1 MPEDGV
7 PLTPSNKLLSTSEVE
22 RLAALFVSQ
31 GVNKIRL
38 TGGEPTVRS
47 DLPQIV
53 SSLAALKQH
62 GLEQIGITT
71 NGIALGRRKLD
82 TLVQNGLTH
91 LNVSLD
97 TLDPFKFEFMTR
109 RRGHQAVMDC
119 IERALALGVQNV
131 KINVVVIKGLNDTND
146 VVDFVRFTKDKPI
159 TIRFI
164 EVSKR
169 LLSSHCSLLCSLLTF
184 PLPLLSY
191 MLFVVHAL
199 RWQQMAGPKARP
211 LPRSC

>member
-7 PLTPSNKLLSTSEVE
+7 PLTPSEKLLSSSEVE
-22 RLAALFVSQ
+22 RLASLFVSQ
-31 GVNKIRL
+31 GVTKIRL

-82 TLVQNGLTH
+82 ALVQNGLTH
-91 LNVSLD
+91 LNISLD

-109 RRGHQAVMDC
+109 RRGHEAVLDC
-119 IERALALGVQNV
+119 IERALALGVKSV
-131 KINVVVIKGLNDTND
+131 KINVVVL
-146 VVDFVRFTKDKPI
+146 RAL
-159 TIRFI
+159 TI
-164 EVSKR
+164 SK
-169 LLSSHCSLLCSLLTF
+169 T
-184 PLPLLSY
+184 
-191 MLFVVHAL
+191 
-199 RWQQMAGPKARP
+199 
-211 LPRSC
+211 